1 MGDDRPKA
9 DPDTAAGN
17 IAVGLMRLITMPD
30 GHDQREYGQQELAAG
45 IAEALRYLKE
55 EADYA

>member
-1 MGDDRPKA
+1 MTDREKA

-17 IAVGLMRLITMPD
+17 IASGLMRLVVMPD
-30 GHDQREYGQQELAAG
+30 DYSQRKYGIEEISAG

-55 EADYA
+55 PNDAE